1 MSTIRQLS
9 SAMSTEDHGSAPGGA
24 PSDPPESSGGSP
36 HRKDFSAGG
45 VVVRGD
51 EVIVIVPKGR
61 GSHAGQV
68 LGLPKGHPDGDESE
82 VDAATREVREE
93 TGVVAEPVARLGEIR
108 YSYERRGQAIDK
120 RVVFYLF
127 EYRSGELDHDHE
139 IEQVQ
144 WMPLQEAVRTLTY
157 AGEREMVARALSR
170 RASDL

>member
-1 MSTIRQLS
+1 
-9 SAMSTEDHGSAPGGA
+9 MSTEPRARG
-24 PSDPPESSGGSP
+24 P

-45 VVVRGD
+45 VVVRDD
-51 EVIVIVPKGR
+51 EVIVIVPRRR
-61 GSHAGQV
+61 GSQGGTV

-82 VDAATREVREE
+82 VAAATREVREE
-93 TGVVAEPVARLGEIR
+93 TGVVAEPVAKLGEIR
-108 YSYERRGQAIDK
+108 YSYERRGQPIDK

-127 EYRSGELDHDHE
+127 EYRSGELSHDHE
-139 IEQVQ
+139 IEQVH